1 MLGLLGALVLVA
13 VLAPGLNFAA
23 VAVRLILFLVP
34 LIGGVIAFLSLR
46 RAVDRSERP
55 DLCDPAPTR

>member
-34 LIGGVIAFLSLR
+34 LIGGVIAFPSLR

>member
-23 VAVRLILFLVP
+23 VAVRLILFLGP